1 MGRAVNSCT
10 LAITYDE
17 QQGCGESRGDFIRI
31 MGVHSTL
38 DGFVLVP
45 LTDVAGVVCE
55 PRGPRGVITCEVKV
69 GPSWKGILFIDV
81 CATELS
87 FLAIY
92 FVGQPILRFSTTI

>member
-17 QQGCGESRGDFIRI
+17 LRTYGESRGDFIRI

-55 PRGPRGVITCEVKV
+55 PRGPRGVVTCEVKV
-69 GPSWKGILFIDV
+69 APSWND
-81 CATELS
+81 S
-87 FLAIY
+87 FLIDADLVA
-92 FVGQPILRFSTTI
+92 FVLPSSLGE